1 MENLGK
7 VISIQYIPN
16 SQLVPHSESEI
27 EHLVKK
33 GILSEES
40 VMLNQLV

>member
-16 SQLVPHSESEI
+16 SQLVPHTETEI
-27 EHLVKK
+27 QHLVKK
-33 GILSEES
+33 GVLS
-40 VMLNQLV
+40 

>member
-16 SQLVPHSESEI
+16 GQVVPHSESEI
-27 EHLVKK
+27 LHLVKK
-33 GILSEES
+33 GVLSEEA